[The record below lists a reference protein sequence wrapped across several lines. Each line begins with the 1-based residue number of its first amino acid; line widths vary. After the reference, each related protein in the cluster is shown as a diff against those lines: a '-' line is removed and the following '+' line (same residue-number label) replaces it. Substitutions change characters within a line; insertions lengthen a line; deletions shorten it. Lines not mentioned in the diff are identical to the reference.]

1 MEVPL
6 APLARTIYGG
16 VFEDKLQSAK
26 EILIE
31 LYFGE
36 GGDDSKDFLYD
47 LQAMYTSY
55 AVSKGLDVDILYTD
69 EGHATLK
76 VSGKDVFSYFKH
88 ESGNHV
94 VQRIPKNQRKGSKQ
108 TSYVSVGV
116 LPLFHEVGLE
126 PLHWSDLDITT
137 MRSSGP
143 GGQNVNKV
151 ESAVR
156 AVHKPTGLVVRIN
169 GRDQGSNKAE
179 AIRILTARVHDL
191 KKEQNDT
198 QYADF
203 RQNILGSGGRGDKV
217 RTYNF
222 LKSRVS
228 DHRLGT
234 KTSNIKAV
242 MKGDLSKIIPMCVSP
257 D

>member
-1 MEVPL
+1 MI
-6 APLARTIYGG
+6 RGG
-16 VFEDKLQSAK
+16 LFESKLQNAK
-26 EILIE
+26 ELLIE
-31 LYFGE
+31 LHFGE

-47 LQAMYTSY
+47 IQAMYVSY
-55 AVSKGLDVDILYTD
+55 AASKGLDVEILYTD
-69 EGHATLK
+69 EGHSTLK
-76 VSGKDVFSYFKH
+76 VSGQNVFSYFKN

-116 LPLFHEVGLE
+116 LPLFHEANLQ
-126 PLHWSDLDITT
+126 PLHWSELDITT

-156 AVHKPTGLVVRIN
+156 AIHKPTGLTVRVN

-191 KKEQNDT
+191 KKEQNDA
-198 QYADF
+198 QYAAF
-203 RQNILGSGGRGDKV
+203 RQKVLGSGSRGDKV

-222 LKSRVS
+222 LKGRIS
-228 DHRLGT
+228 DHKLDK
-234 KTSNIKAV
+234 KTGNVKGV
-242 MKGDLSKIIPMCVSP
+242 MKGNLNLLLD
-257 D
+257 